1 MTAAAAEA
9 WGREPSQVA
18 EQRPS
23 LGGTGRL
30 SLLTPPGWACQMPGA
45 HPSQGQCQGPQ
56 EAIGA
61 VRLRARPIGA
71 KPTPSGTC

>member
-30 SLLTPPGWACQMPGA
+30 SLLTPQA
-45 HPSQGQCQGPQ
+45 GP
-56 EAIGA
+56 ARCL
-61 VRLRARPIGA
+61 VPTLPRANARSLG
-71 KPTPSGTC
+71 KPLVLCV